1 MIYRDFQGEKLSML
15 GFGTMR
21 LPLIPGGKETDIDQ
35 EQVNEMVRLAFEGG
49 VNYFDTAYPY
59 HGSCSEI
66 AIGKALADYPRES
79 YNLADKY
86 PGHQLT
92 SKAKAQH
99 PSIIFEDQLKKCG
112 VEYFDYYLMHNVNEY
127 SLQFYADKELGFV
140 DYFVEQK
147 KLGKIRHLGFSCHGT
162 VENMREYLEL
172 YAEHMEFCQIQLN
185 YLDWTLQ
192 DAEGKIKLLEEYN
205 IPVWVMEPVRG
216 GKLARLDEKT
226 TEMLHS
232 LRPEE
237 STAAWCFRWL
247 QTVPKPTMVLS
258 GMSDIEQMKDN
269 IKTFSEEKPLNE
281 GEINTLY
288 EIADVLR
295 NSIPCTACRY
305 CCEGCPKQLD
315 IPSLLSLCN
324 DSRVAE
330 SVNVVMR
337 YGAIDEEKNA
347 SACIG
352 CGKCVKACPQKINV
366 PEAMKE
372 LSQRM
377 EALPSWIEI
386 CKKREEAAKRSA
398 SN

>member
-79 YNLADKY
+79 FNLADKY

-192 DAEGKIKLLEEYN
+192 DARSKVELLAEYGV
-205 IPVWVMEPVRG
+205 PVWVMEPVRG
-216 GKLARLDEKT
+216 GYLANLGE
-226 TEMLHS
+226 EGNAS
-232 LRPEE
+232 LKAIEPE
-237 STAAWCFRWL
+237 SSIASWAFRWL
-247 QTVPKPTMVLS
+247 QGVPGVTVTLS
-258 GMSDIEQMKDN
+258 GMSDMEQVMDN
-269 IKTFSEEKPLNE
+269 VRTFETERPLGRAENDLIL
-281 GEINTLY
+281 G
-288 EIADVLR
+288 IAGGLHQAA
-295 NSIPCTACRY
+295 PCTACRY
-305 CCEGCPKQLD
+305 CCEGCPCGLD
-315 IPSLLSLCN
+315 IPSLVKSWNDLSLQF
-324 DSRVAE
+324 SFAPMMMLE
-330 SVNVVMR
+330 SLPEDKR
-337 YGAIDEEKNA
+337 P
-347 SACIG
+347 SACVG
-352 CGKCVKACPQKINV
+352 CGACQSVCPQG
-366 PEAMKE
+366 
-372 LSQRM
+372 
-377 EALPSWIEI
+377 IEI
-386 CKKREEAAKRSA
+386 PGIMEKLSALYDKYPKWSDICRERNALLDNEK
-398 SN
+398 

>member
-226 TEMLHS
+226 TEMLYS

-295 NSIPCTACRY
+295 NSIPCTVCRY